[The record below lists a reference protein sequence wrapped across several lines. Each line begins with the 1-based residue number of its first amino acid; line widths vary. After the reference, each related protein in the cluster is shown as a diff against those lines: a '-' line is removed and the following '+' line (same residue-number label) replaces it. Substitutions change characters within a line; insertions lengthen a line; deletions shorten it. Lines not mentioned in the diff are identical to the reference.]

1 MENRLRNI
9 LRRHR
14 LKIRMDLEP
23 ENILAK
29 LVEILSDTDEGEI
42 KAETTREKKCDK
54 LLEILP
60 RKGPNAFKVFV
71 EALKGEASHLASD
84 LIEVEEGTEHEPTHV
99 GRSSAKLREE
109 IHELKT
115 KLRAVEQSYKKTQ
128 QKHEVGKTRDGKGKD
143 IDIIAVGLQK
153 KETTSESLSEKEQ
166 DEREQKEIE
175 RDSARGESHSL
186 RKEVKE
192 MKNIIPEKSGD
203 YQPKIQALQRD
214 EGRRER
220 KERGNLQLLSRKPE
234 AAKEEKQLQR
244 KATRPERKFSQQI
257 SKVTCEKG
265 KKKKKKKK
273 RTTTQK
279 VRCCRKEFVAADT
292 EAKIDFLPQ
301 VADKLITD

>member
-1 MENRLRNI
+1 
-9 LRRHR
+9 
-14 LKIRMDLEP
+14 
-23 ENILAK
+23 
-29 LVEILSDTDEGEI
+29 
-42 KAETTREKKCDK
+42 
-54 LLEILP
+54 
-60 RKGPNAFKVFV
+60 
-71 EALKGEASHLASD
+71 
-84 LIEVEEGTEHEPTHV
+84 
-99 GRSSAKLREE
+99 
-109 IHELKT
+109 
-115 KLRAVEQSYKKTQ
+115 
-128 QKHEVGKTRDGKGKD
+128 
-143 IDIIAVGLQK
+143 
-153 KETTSESLSEKEQ
+153 
-166 DEREQKEIE
+166 
-175 RDSARGESHSL
+175 
-186 RKEVKE
+186 

-301 VADKLITD
+301 VEQDETRQKENFKEDDEQSNAEKSKCDALSEEVRRLKEISGHVRHYAERENQSWEKEIQEWKTKSEKYEQENQALQKSLGSAMEKQERLEVLSTKYPALPGPSSEKRHPLP

>member
-1 MENRLRNI
+1 
-9 LRRHR
+9 
-14 LKIRMDLEP
+14 
-23 ENILAK
+23 
-29 LVEILSDTDEGEI
+29 
-42 KAETTREKKCDK
+42 
-54 LLEILP
+54 
-60 RKGPNAFKVFV
+60 
-71 EALKGEASHLASD
+71 
-84 LIEVEEGTEHEPTHV
+84 
-99 GRSSAKLREE
+99 
-109 IHELKT
+109 
-115 KLRAVEQSYKKTQ
+115 VEQSYKKTQ

-143 IDIIAVGLQK
+143 IDITPVGLQK

-175 RDSARGESHSL
+175 RDSARGENHSL

-265 KKKKKKKK
+265 KKKKKKK

-301 VADKLITD
+301 VAKTEAKGDPIASPSIFAIKYKLALLCFKLKLNLQE